1 MDDSLSVSQL
11 YQELK
16 FHIET
21 SFSNV
26 KINGELS
33 SFIRSQ
39 AGHYYFSLKDDDSI
53 LNGAFFKF
61 DAMKSP
67 DLAKLKDGDLVE
79 VRGKVTLYNK
89 RSNIQVIAKS
99 IKALN
104 KKGHLK
110 EKFEK
115 LKLKLSKEGIFDIS
129 QKKKIP
135 ENVKKIAIISSPS
148 AAGLQDFL
156 KIMKRN
162 CFFYD
167 ILIFPSLVQGEKAAP
182 LIIEAM
188 KKVAARNDID
198 LLVLTRGGGSLED
211 LWCFNDEKLV
221 REISSF
227 EIPVLTAIGH
237 ERDNTLSD
245 FTADLRVETPS
256 AAAEYLSNSQSNLID
271 RYSTSRKDLLNFKER
286 FLYERKIQ
294 LEKYRPS
301 NMYKK
306 IFEGFNSLKKRVESC
321 SPRKL
326 IDRLDIYSYLMRI
339 EDAGSSLKMFSSLY
353 VQKFNSK
360 MTQIDGLL
368 QAINPQNVM
377 KRGYSYIKNKK
388 KVIGSL
394 KEFDKISKK
403 DELEVHFHDG
413 VKGLY

>member
-1 MDDSLSVSQL
+1 MDESLSVSQL

-26 KINGELS
+26 KITGELS

-53 LNGAFFKF
+53 LNGALFKF
-61 DAMKSP
+61 DAQNNTE
-67 DLAKLKDGDLVE
+67 LTKLKDGDLVE

-89 RSNIQVIAKS
+89 RSNVQIIAKN
-99 IKALN
+99 IRPLN

-115 LKLKLSKEGIFDIS
+115 LKLKLSKEGIFDVSI
-129 QKKKIP
+129 KKTIP
-135 ENVKKIAIISSPS
+135 PNIKKIAIISSPS
-148 AAGLQDFL
+148 AAGLQDFI

-167 ILIFPSLVQGEKAAP
+167 MLIIPSLVQGEKAAP

-188 KKVAARNDID
+188 SKIEDRGDID

-211 LWCFNDEKLV
+211 LWCFNDESLV
-221 REISSF
+221 RKIADF
-227 EIPVLTAIGH
+227 KIPVLTGIGH

-245 FTADLRVETPS
+245 FAADLRVETPS
-256 AAAEYLSNSQSNLID
+256 AAAEYLSNSQAKIID
-271 RYSTSRKDLLNFKER
+271 RYANTRKKLMVYKDR
-286 FLYERKIQ
+286 FLFEKKIS

-301 NMYKK
+301 NLFNK
-306 IFEGFNSLKKRVESC
+306 IFESFNSLKRRVENC
-321 SPRKL
+321 SPRRS
-326 IDRLDIYSYLMRI
+326 IDRLDIYTHLMRL
-339 EDAGSSLKMFSSLY
+339 EDARNSLKMFSNLY
-353 VQKFNSK
+353 VQKFNAQISK
-360 MTQIDGLL
+360 LEGLL
-368 QAINPQNVM
+368 KAINPQNVM

-403 DELEVHFHDG
+403 GDLEVHFHDG
-413 VKGLY
+413 SKGLY